1 LLAVT
6 EDLNYSQS
14 IDAYTLSYNALKEE
28 MVTIVVSVIHW
39 AVRTSRRGAITGRL
53 RSGSGGHGENR
64 TRDKGFADPCLT
76 TWLRGPGERLDCA
89 GSAPRAR
96 VARGLEAEI
105 LRSSYHA
112 PMLPADHW
120 TRGEPHQRQL
130 ALRTC
135 AVAYAADVC
144 AALDAALLATSASC
158 SLEPS
163 SATTGHAQPG
173 DRLVAGAFPEGLRI
187 RADQT
192 HHRYTGRLG
201 ASRTDAE
208 RHA

>member
-1 LLAVT
+1 
-6 EDLNYSQS
+6 
-14 IDAYTLSYNALKEE
+14 
-28 MVTIVVSVIHW
+28 
-39 AVRTSRRGAITGRL
+39 
-53 RSGSGGHGENR
+53 
-64 TRDKGFADPCLT
+64 
-76 TWLRGPGERLDCA
+76 
-89 GSAPRAR
+89 